1 MSLAPRIPSK
11 LRLLNAHRH
20 RLERRPHVILVACSI
35 IISIVQQPGKPGK
48 PDSGIEVDKDEC
60 LRPIRQTVV
69 VDGVD
74 DGSLVGHGLYA
85 AGSLAGTEELV

>member
-1 MSLAPRIPSK
+1 MSLTPRIPSK

-20 RLERRPHVILVACSI
+20 SLEPRPQVFVTCSM
-35 IISIVQQPGKPGK
+35 SMGIVQQPGKPRK
-48 PDSGIEVDKDEC
+48 PNGRIEVDEDEG

-85 AGSLAGTEELV
+85 AGSFAGTEELV

>member
-1 MSLAPRIPSK
+1 MSLTPRIPPK

-20 RLERRPHVILVACSI
+20 RLERRPQVLVTCN
-35 IISIVQQPGKPGK
+35 ISIVQQSGKPRK
-48 PDSGIEVDKDEC
+48 PNGRVEVDEDKR

-85 AGSLAGTEELV
+85 AGSFAGTEELV